1 MNVFANILTFGSAL
15 SLVLSILIL
24 AVIRANPRLMLQDY
38 PKDIQAAVPPK
49 TPTEQRQTR
58 YVGMALL
65 LLVIAFTLA
74 AALSAKAARYGFS
87 GIFLSAFGVSF
98 LFNLVDWLILD
109 WLIFCTFTPAFAVIP
124 GTEGMAGYKNYA
136 MHFRGFLTGTVFS
149 AAAGLVIAG
158 IITLL

>member
-1 MNVFANILTFGSAL
+1 MNVFANILMYGGVL
-15 SLVLSILIL
+15 SLVLSVLIL

-49 TPTEQRQTR
+49 TAREQRQTR
-58 YVGMALL
+58 YVGLALL

-74 AALSAKAARYGFS
+74 AALSAKAAHYSFS
-87 GIFLSAFGVSF
+87 GIFFSAFGVSF
-98 LFNLVDWLILD
+98 LFNVVDWLIFD

-136 MHFRGFLTGTVFS
+136 MHLEDF
-149 AAAGLVIAG
+149 
-158 IITLL
+158 